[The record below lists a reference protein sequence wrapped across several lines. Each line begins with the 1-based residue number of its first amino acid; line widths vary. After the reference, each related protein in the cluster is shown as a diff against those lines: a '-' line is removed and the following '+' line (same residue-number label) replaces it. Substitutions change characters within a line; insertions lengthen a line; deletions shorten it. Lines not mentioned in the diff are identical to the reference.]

1 MGVEHLT
8 MPEGASSNYTDGA
21 IDKAK
26 FDNTE
31 KNDCRNR
38 NIVAAKAI
46 ADCVRTSLGP
56 RGMDKMVIDGKQ
68 DVVITNDGAT
78 ILKKLQVQSP
88 AARMLVDLSKAQDI
102 EAGDGTTTVVVLAG
116 SLLDSARQLLNKLH
130 PNVISRS
137 FRMAADHC
145 ISVLD
150 GMSKPIAEDD
160 YDMMVK
166 ICSTALNSKVISGH
180 SNTLAP
186 MAVSTVQSV
195 TVPGTTYCDLDDI
208 KVIKCYGGTIDDSER
223 VNGIVFPKKASH
235 FAEGPTRIENAK
247 IGLIQFCISP
257 PKTDMENNVVVSDYG
272 HMDRILREE
281 KAYILKIVKAIKAT
295 GINVLLIQKSILRT
309 AVNDL
314 ALHFLAKLKIMVI
327 RDIERDEIEFISKA
341 TGCIPMASVDALH
354 KEKLGHAELVQEVTV
369 GQGKVVK
376 VTGIEN
382 MGRVATVLLRGS
394 NKMLLD
400 EVERSF
406 HDALCVARCL
416 VKKRFLI
423 CGGGAPEVEMA
434 VRLEEHAQT
443 LDGQESYCLRRFAEA
458 LEIVPYTLAENAGLQ
473 PMEIVTDLR
482 NKHVQGLKHHGINVR
497 KGCVTDMME
506 EDVVQPLLV
515 DTSAIT
521 LATEAVRAILK
532 IDDIV
537 PTR

>member
-1 MGVEHLT
+1 MST
-8 MPEGASSNYTDGA
+8 P
-21 IDKAK
+21 
-26 FDNTE
+26 
-31 KNDCRNR
+31 
-38 NIVAAKAI
+38 
-46 ADCVRTSLGP
+46 
-56 RGMDKMVIDGKQ
+56 
-68 DVVITNDGAT
+68 
-78 ILKKLQVQSP
+78 
-88 AARMLVDLSKAQDI
+88 VDLSDRDTLIKNA
-102 EAGDGTTTVVVLAG
+102 
-116 SLLDSARQLLNKLH
+116 
-130 PNVISRS
+130 
-137 FRMAADHC
+137 
-145 ISVLD
+145 
-150 GMSKPIAEDD
+150 
-160 YDMMVK
+160 
-166 ICSTALNSKVISGH
+166 STSLNSKIISQN
-180 SNTLAP
+180 SSLLAP
-186 MAVSTVQSV
+186 LSVDAVMKVCDREKNT
-195 TVPGTTYCDLDDI
+195 CDLTDI
-208 KVIKCYGGTIDDSER
+208 KVIKCFGGTIDDSEKI
-223 VNGIVFPKKASH
+223 NGIVFPKKASH

-281 KAYILKIVKAIKAT
+281 KAYILKIVKAIKSA

>member
-1 MGVEHLT
+1 MGIRPST
-8 MPEGASSNYTDGA
+8 MPEGASGNYTDGA
-21 IDKAK
+21 INKAK

-31 KNDCRNR
+31 KNDCRTR

-56 RGMDKMVIDGKQ
+56 RGMDKMVIDSKQ

-116 SLLDSARQLLNKLH
+116 SLLESARELLNKLH

-150 GMSKPIAEDD
+150 GMSAPIAEDD
-160 YDMMVK
+160 TDMMVK

-186 MAVSTVQSV
+186 MAVSTVQAV

-354 KEKLGHAELVQEVTV
+354 KEKLGHAELCHEVAV
-369 GQGKVVK
+369 GQGRVVK
-376 VTGIEN
+376 ITGIEN

-434 VRLEEHAQT
+434 VRLEEHAKT
-443 LDGQESYCLRRFAEA
+443 LDGQESYCMRRFAEA

-482 NKHVQGLKHHGINVR
+482 NKHVQGHKHHGINVR

>member
-1 MGVEHLT
+1 MGIRPST
-8 MPEGASSNYTDGA
+8 MPEGASGNYTDGA
-21 IDKAK
+21 INKAK

-31 KNDCRNR
+31 KNDCRTR
-38 NIVAAKAI
+38 NITAAKAI
-46 ADCVRTSLGP
+46 ADCGRTSLGP
-56 RGMDKMVIDGKQ
+56 RGMDKMVIDAKN

-88 AARMLVDLSKAQDI
+88 AARMLVELSKAQDI
-102 EAGDGTTTVVVLAG
+102 EAGDGTTTVVVIAG
-116 SLLDSARQLLNKLH
+116 ALLESARNLLTKLH

-160 YDMMVK
+160 
-166 ICSTALNSKVISGH
+166 
-180 SNTLAP
+180 
-186 MAVSTVQSV
+186 
-195 TVPGTTYCDLDDI
+195 DDI

-281 KAYILKIVKAIKAT
+281 KAYILKIVKAIKTA

-341 TGCIPMASVDALH
+341 TNCIPMASVDALH
-354 KEKLGHAELVQEVTV
+354 PEKLGHAQLVEEVAV
-369 GQGKVVK
+369 GQGRVVK
-376 VTGIEN
+376 ITGIEN

-434 VRLEEHAQT
+434 VRLGEHAKT
-443 LDGQESYCLRRFAEA
+443 LQGQESYCIRRFAEA

-473 PMEIVTDLR
+473 PMEIVTELR
-482 NKHVQGLKHHGINVR
+482 NKHVQGNKHMGINVR

>member
-1 MGVEHLT
+1 MAENYVAG
-8 MPEGASSNYTDGA
+8 SSNR
-21 IDKAK
+21 AK

-31 KNDCRNR
+31 KNDCRSR
-38 NIVAAKAI
+38 NIIAAKAI

-56 RGMDKMVIDGKQ
+56 RGMDKMVIDGKN

-88 AARMLVDLSKAQDI
+88 AARMLVELSKAQDI
-102 EAGDGTTTVVVLAG
+102 EAGDGTTTVVVIAG
-116 SLLDSARQLLNKLH
+116 ALLNSARDLLTKLH

-145 ISVLD
+145 VKVLD
-150 GMSKPIAEDD
+150 DMSAPIAEDD
-160 YDMMVK
+160 HEMLVK

-180 SNTLAP
+180 SNMLAP
-186 MAVSTVQSV
+186 MAVNSV
-195 TVPGTTYCDLDDI
+195 EAVTTPGTTYCDLDDI
-208 KVIKCYGGTIDDSER
+208 KVLKCFGGTIDDSER
-223 VNGIVFPKKASH
+223 VDGIVFPKKASH

-281 KAYILKIVKAIKAT
+281 KAYILKIVKAIKAC

-341 TGCIPMASVDALH
+341 TKCVPMASVDALH
-354 KEKLGHAELVQEVTV
+354 ADKLGRAAMVQEVAV
-369 GQGKVVK
+369 GTGKVVK

-434 VRLEEHAQT
+434 VQLEKYART
-443 LDGQESYCLRRFAEA
+443 LEGQESYCLRRFAEA
-458 LEIVPYTLAENAGLQ
+458 LEIIPYTLAENAGLQ
-473 PMEIVTDLR
+473 PMEIVTELR
-482 NKHVQGLKHHGINVR
+482 NAHVQGHIHHGINVR
-497 KGCVTDMME
+497 KGCVTDMMA

-515 DTSAIT
+515 DTSAIS
-521 LATEAVRAILK
+521 LATEACRAILK

>member
-1 MGVEHLT
+1 M
-8 MPEGASSNYTDGA
+8 GA
-21 IDKAK
+21 IDETMADYTSNASNRAK

-31 KNDCRNR
+31 KNDCRAR
-38 NIVAAKAI
+38 NIIAAKAI

-56 RGMDKMVIDGKQ
+56 RGMDKMVIDAKS

-102 EAGDGTTTVVVLAG
+102 EAGDGTTTVVVIAG
-116 SLLDSARQLLNKLH
+116 SLLNSARDLLTKLH

-137 FRMAADHC
+137 FRMAADKC
-145 ISVLD
+145 VEVLD
-150 GMSKPIAEDD
+150 GMSAPIAEDD
-160 YDMMVK
+160 HEMLVK

-186 MAVSTVQSV
+186 MAVNAVAAV
-195 TVPGTTYCDLDDI
+195 TTPGTTYCDLDDI
-208 KVIKCYGGTIDDSER
+208 KVLKCFGGTIDDSER
-223 VNGIVFPKKASH
+223 IDGIVFPKKASH

-281 KAYILKIVKAIKAT
+281 KAYILKIVKA
-295 GINVLLIQKSILRT
+295 
-309 AVNDL
+309 
-314 ALHFLAKLKIMVI
+314 AL
-327 RDIERDEIEFISKA
+327 
-341 TGCIPMASVDALH
+341 C
-354 KEKLGHAELVQEVTV
+354 QEVTV
-369 GQGKVVK
+369 GMGKVVK

-400 EVERSF
+400 EVKRSF

-434 VRLEEHAQT
+434 VQLEKYART
-443 LDGQESYCLRRFAEA
+443 LEGQESYCLRRFAEA
-458 LEIVPYTLAENAGLQ
+458 LEIIPYALAENAGLQ
-473 PMEIVTDLR
+473 PMEIVTELR
-482 NKHVQGLKHHGINVR
+482 NAHVQGHIHHGINVR
-497 KGCVTDMME
+497 KGCVTDMMA

-515 DTSAIT
+515 DTSAIS
-521 LATEAVRAILK
+521 LATEACRAILK

>member
-1 MGVEHLT
+1 MAENYT
-8 MPEGASSNYTDGA
+8 SGASNR
-21 IDKAK
+21 AK

-31 KNDCRNR
+31 KNDCRSR
-38 NIVAAKAI
+38 NIIAAKAI

-56 RGMDKMVIDGKQ
+56 RGMDKMVIDGKN

-88 AARMLVDLSKAQDI
+88 AARMLVELSKAQDI
-102 EAGDGTTTVVVLAG
+102 EAGDGTTTVVVIAG
-116 SLLDSARQLLNKLH
+116 ALLNSARDLLTKLH

-145 ISVLD
+145 VKVLD
-150 GMSKPIAEDD
+150 DMSAPIAEDD
-160 YDMMVK
+160 HEMLVK

-180 SNTLAP
+180 SNMLAP
-186 MAVSTVQSV
+186 MAVNSV
-195 TVPGTTYCDLDDI
+195 EAVTTPGTTYCDLDDI
-208 KVIKCYGGTIDDSER
+208 KVLKCFGGTIDDSER
-223 VNGIVFPKKASH
+223 VDGIVFPKKASH

-281 KAYILKIVKAIKAT
+281 KAYILKIVKAIKAC

-327 RDIERDEIEFISKA
+327 RDIERDEIEFIAKA
-341 TGCIPMASVDALH
+341 TKCVPMASVDALH
-354 KEKLGHAELVQEVTV
+354 ADKLGRAAMVQEVAV
-369 GQGKVVK
+369 GTGKVVK

-423 CGGGAPEVEMA
+423 CGGGAPEIEMA
-434 VRLEEHAQT
+434 VQLEKYART
-443 LDGQESYCLRRFAEA
+443 LEGQESYCLRRFAEA
-458 LEIVPYTLAENAGLQ
+458 LEIIPYTLAENAGLQ
-473 PMEIVTDLR
+473 PMEIVTELR
-482 NKHVQGLKHHGINVR
+482 NAHTAGNIHHGINVR
-497 KGCVTDMME
+497 KGCVTDMMA

-515 DTSAIT
+515 DTSAIS
-521 LATEAVRAILK
+521 LATEACRAILK

>member
-1 MGVEHLT
+1 
-8 MPEGASSNYTDGA
+8 
-21 IDKAK
+21 
-26 FDNTE
+26 
-31 KNDCRNR
+31 
-38 NIVAAKAI
+38 
-46 ADCVRTSLGP
+46 
-56 RGMDKMVIDGKQ
+56 
-68 DVVITNDGAT
+68 
-78 ILKKLQVQSP
+78 
-88 AARMLVDLSKAQDI
+88 
-102 EAGDGTTTVVVLAG
+102 
-116 SLLDSARQLLNKLH
+116 
-130 PNVISRS
+130 
-137 FRMAADHC
+137 
-145 ISVLD
+145 
-150 GMSKPIAEDD
+150 MSKPIAEDD

>member
-1 MGVEHLT
+1 MGKLRGFRRRRRVRMADSGNYT
-8 MPEGASSNYTDGA
+8 EGSSN
-21 IDKAK
+21 KAK

-31 KNDCRNR
+31 KNDCRLR
-38 NIVAAKAI
+38 NVVAAKAI

-56 RGMDKMVIDGKQ
+56 RGMDKMVIDAKD

-88 AARMLVDLSKAQDI
+88 AARMLVELSRAQDI

-150 GMSKPIAEDD
+150 GMSSPIAEDD
-160 YDMMVK
+160 QDMMIK

-195 TVPGTTYCDLDDI
+195 TVPGTTYCGLDDI
-208 KVIKCYGGTIDDSER
+208 KVIKCYGGTIDDSEK
-223 VNGIVFPKKASH
+223 VDGIVFPKKASH

-532 IDDIV
+532 IG
-537 PTR
+537 

>member
-56 RGMDKMVIDGKQ
+56 RGMDKMVIDSKQ

-102 EAGDGTTTVVVLAG
+102 EAGDGTTTVVVIAG

-150 GMSKPIAEDD
+150 EMSKPIADDD
-160 YDMMVK
+160 YDMMIK

-327 RDIERDEIEFISKA
+327 RDIERDEVDFICKSLNC
-341 TGCIPMASVDALH
+341 TPIASSDHFTAD
-354 KEKLGHAELVQEVTV
+354 KLASAQMCHEVQV

-400 EVERSF
+400 EVDRSF

-434 VRLEEHAQT
+434 VQLEEYAKT
-443 LDGQESYCLRRFAEA
+443 LEGQESYCMRRFAEA
-458 LEIVPYTLAENAGLQ
+458 LEIIPYTLAENAGLQ
-473 PMEIVTDLR
+473 PMEIVTELR
-482 NKHVQGLKHHGINVR
+482 NMHTQGNRHHGINVR
-497 KGCVTDMME
+497 KGCVTDMMA

-515 DTSAIT
+515 DTSAIS
-521 LATEAVRAILK
+521 LATEACRAILK

>member
-1 MGVEHLT
+1 M
-8 MPEGASSNYTDGA
+8 GA
-21 IDKAK
+21 IDETMADYTSNASNRAK

-31 KNDCRNR
+31 KNDCRAR
-38 NIVAAKAI
+38 NIIAAKAI

-56 RGMDKMVIDGKQ
+56 RGMDKMVIDAKS

-102 EAGDGTTTVVVLAG
+102 EAGDGTTTVVVIAG
-116 SLLDSARQLLNKLH
+116 SLLNSARDLLTKLH

-137 FRMAADHC
+137 FRMAADKC
-145 ISVLD
+145 VEVLD
-150 GMSKPIAEDD
+150 GMSAPIAEDD
-160 YDMMVK
+160 HEMLVK

-186 MAVSTVQSV
+186 MAVNAVAAV
-195 TVPGTTYCDLDDI
+195 TTPGTTYCDLDDI
-208 KVIKCYGGTIDDSER
+208 KVLKCFGGTIDDSER
-223 VNGIVFPKKASH
+223 IDGIVFPKKASH

-272 HMDRILREE
+272 HMDRILR
-281 KAYILKIVKAIKAT
+281 
-295 GINVLLIQKSILRT
+295 T

-341 TGCIPMASVDALH
+341 TKCVPMASVDALH
-354 KEKLGHAELVQEVTV
+354 ADKLGRATMVQEVAV
-369 GQGKVVK
+369 GTGKVVK

-434 VRLEEHAQT
+434 VQLEKYART
-443 LDGQESYCLRRFAEA
+443 LEGQESYCLRRFAEA
-458 LEIVPYTLAENAGLQ
+458 LEIIPYTLAENAGLQ
-473 PMEIVTDLR
+473 PMEIVTELR
-482 NKHVQGLKHHGINVR
+482 NAHVQGHIHHGINVR
-497 KGCVTDMME
+497 KGCVTDMMA

-515 DTSAIT
+515 DTSAIS
-521 LATEAVRAILK
+521 LATEACRAILK